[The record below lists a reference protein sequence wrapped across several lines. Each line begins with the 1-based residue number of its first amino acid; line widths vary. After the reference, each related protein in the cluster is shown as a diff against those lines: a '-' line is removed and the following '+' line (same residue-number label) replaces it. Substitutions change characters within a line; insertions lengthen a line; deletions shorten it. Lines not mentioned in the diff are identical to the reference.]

1 MSKVRASFA
10 YKIYHSLVARIMFYK
25 MISRV
30 ITCFIY
36 KIHYLL
42 IVEIMFKTVVCTVMI
57 PVNEKHSKMVVH
69 SQFRSSWIL
78 KIRRFVVQWH
88 ILYSFNIW
96 VKVVSPIER
105 KYIEGFCMWN
115 VCFGINWLSPN
126 ITHLVLMSWSLE
138 GNICSFIKLLTIFC
152 GFVSLLMLINSK

>member
-69 SQFRSSWIL
+69 SQFRTSWIL

-105 KYIEGFCMWN
+105 KYIEGFCMWT
-115 VCFGINWLSPN
+115 VCFDINWLFPN
-126 ITHLVLMSWSLE
+126 ITHILLMSWHLSE
-138 GNICSFIKLLTIFC
+138 YF
-152 GFVSLLMLINSK
+152 LIYYIIDCFLCRFHVTFNDYK